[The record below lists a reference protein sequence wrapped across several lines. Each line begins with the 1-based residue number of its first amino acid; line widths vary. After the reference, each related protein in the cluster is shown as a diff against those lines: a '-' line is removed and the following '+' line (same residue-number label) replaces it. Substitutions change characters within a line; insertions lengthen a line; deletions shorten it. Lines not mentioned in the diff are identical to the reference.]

1 MFILNPIYKYIA
13 IVIAVLGLFGFGYYK
28 WYSGEKKRFDA
39 FKTELE
45 AKAKAQDIIN
55 ESTKKQQSIISKSI
69 RSEYEAKLSALN
81 SYYGGMRQSSNS
93 AMPTLPSATIGLD
106 GKAINLEL
114 ACSYTTQQLISLQD
128 WVKEISK
135 TGQ

>member
-1 MFILNPIYKYIA
+1 
-13 IVIAVLGLFGFGYYK
+13 
-28 WYSGEKKRFDA
+28 
-39 FKTELE
+39 
-45 AKAKAQDIIN
+45 
-55 ESTKKQQSIISKSI
+55 
-69 RSEYEAKLSALN
+69 
-81 SYYGGMRQSSNS
+81 MRQSSNS